1 MIKPLEDMPL
11 AQRVMTTFIVVVIV
25 LLLLALIG
33 WTTGGWD
40 EAQGEQMRTEP
51 HLVLLLPPSKWDD
64 KLLQLDRQALDEAY
78 LKKIE
83 QLFSVWVS
91 DDTGQPERAVKGAAQ
106 AKRAYIEAQRALD
119 MREQMIFDRDKE
131 QPK

>member
-1 MIKPLEDMPL
+1 MKPPED
-11 AQRVMTTFIVVVIV
+11 ATIVQRIVTTFFIVILV
-25 LLLLALIG
+25 LLLLAVIG
-33 WTTGGWD
+33 WATGGWD

-51 HLVLLLPPSKWDD
+51 HLVLTLPPSKWDD

-119 MREQMIFDRDKE
+119 MREQMMFDRDKE